1 MNELVHTNEQSDLQK
16 AKEDIIQKIFALSS
30 EELDELLEFIEGGAL
45 CERCT
50 EKLVSGQNNA

>member
-1 MNELVHTNEQSDLQK
+1 MNEQVHNNEQSDLQK
-16 AKEDIIQKIFALSS
+16 AKEDIIQKITTLTS
-30 EELDELLEFIEGGAL
+30 EELNELLEFIEGGAL